1 MIILVLASILVSAAS
16 FFLVFK
22 PQTEKIEQTR
32 VLADET
38 EAKARALRV
47 ELQRLRELQKNAPKL
62 REEAAKLDAAMPN
75 DPQLAQFILQVQEA
89 ATASGI
95 DWLSVNPTPPAPAA
109 PPQPGVLEVS
119 ITMGVEGGYFQVQ
132 DFLVRLE
139 TLSRAVK
146 ILNLNLSA
154 SGDEAGGGSP
164 KLTSALTMKMFVS
177 SAAQAPPPAAAPAA

>member
-1 MIILVLASILVSAAS
+1 MIILVLASLLVGAAS
-16 FFLVFK
+16 FFFVFR
-22 PQTEKIEQTR
+22 PQSEKIEQTR
-32 VLADET
+32 LLADET
-38 EAKARALRV
+38 EAKARSLKI

-95 DWLSVNPTPPAPAA
+95 DWLSVNPTPPAAA
-109 PPQPGVLEVS
+109 SPPQPGVLEVN
-119 ITMGVEGGYFQVQ
+119 ITMAVEGGYFQVQ

-139 TLSRAVK
+139 TLSRAVR
-146 ILNLNLSA
+146 IQNLNLTA
-154 SGDEAGGGSP
+154 TDEQVGGGSP
-164 KLTSALTMKMFVS
+164 KLSSALTVKMFVS